1 MMISVNRTCWIC
13 QSKHHRRALPSQ
25 WLDVLQGSVVTQ
37 TLHGGWVSVWYTIN
51 DETCQSYLLSFSKQA
66 SQTRTSFSMPNL
78 GTIDVLDEHLLQKIW
93 PHARQWCYHTQTDI
107 DRHTD
112 TQTYKHTYTQTH
124 RCTGQFILGG
134 WGLNP
139 KIFSTAPEKTAMLT
153 CKITLPNSP
162 HPTHY
167 SNYQKLLVKIP
178 DFGNFISLDRMN
190 SVFSFNKYKKYFS
203 HFWLLA
209 SAEKFSFCPSLG
221 GGGYSPPSSL
231 AHTPMQTDEHLMQ
244 TRRTTVMLAHT
255 YRHTDKQPQWTQTH
269 VLY

>member
-1 MMISVNRTCWIC
+1 MV
-13 QSKHHRRALPSQ
+13 
-25 WLDVLQGSVVTQ
+25 GE
-37 TLHGGWVSVWYTIN
+37 WYTIN

-139 KIFSTAPEKTAMLT
+139 KIFLTAPEKTAMLT

-190 SVFSFNKYKKYFS
+190 SVFRLINTKNIFLIFGS
-203 HFWLLA
+203 WLLPKNLA
-209 SAEKFSFCPSLG
+209 FARVWG
-221 GGGYSPPSSL
+221 GSYSPPSSL

-244 TRRTTVMLAHT
+244 TRRTPVMLAHT
-255 YRHTDKQPQWTQTH
+255 YWHTDKQPQWTQTH